1 MYIFFN
7 QLIRLGATR
16 NFEALKRAEEQA
28 EREDQAHREELEN
41 NPMKMLEVRLILLCP
56 LFPIW
61 LKRSNVFL
69 EDFICMAGSFF

>member
-7 QLIRLGATR
+7 QLLRLGATR

-56 LFPIW
+56 KFPI
-61 LKRSNVFL
+61 
-69 EDFICMAGSFF
+69 